1 MTVQATKKARDATE
15 AASESRCRQSRAVFR
30 PAVDIV
36 ETEDA
41 VTVLA
46 DVPGVDEQTADVSL
60 EKHLL
65 TIKGTVEPV
74 EVEGETLTYSEY
86 GIGDFERTFTL
97 SDEIAREGVEAIVR
111 DGVLRVRLPKTK
123 QATTQKI
130 PVGTE

>member
-1 MTVQATKKARDATE
+1 MTAQSTKQVSE
-15 AASESRCRQSRAVFR
+15 ADSEARCRQQRAVFR

-41 VTVLA
+41 VMILA

-65 TIKGTVEPV
+65 TIKGTVEPM
-74 EVEGETLTYSEY
+74 EVEGETLSYSEY
-86 GIGDFERTFTL
+86 GVGDFERTFTL
-97 SDEIAREGVEAIVR
+97 SDEIAREGVEAIVK

-123 QATTQKI
+123 QATTQKV
-130 PVGTE
+130 PVKAE